1 MRDHFNYP
9 TMVDTALRGVVRTV
23 LQRVQ
28 EQGLRGNHHLY
39 VSFLTH
45 FPGVVVADYLRHKYP
60 KEMTIVLQHQYWD
73 LDVTDE
79 GFDLTLSFHKV
90 PERLTIPFAAMT
102 GFADPSVQFG
112 LQFQPDRSQVE
123 SGAISNSGVP
133 APITTRG
140 AMMTVGSN
148 ADDDD
153 GIDEPEGKPEMPAGE
168 KVIAL
173 DQFRKK

>member
-1 MRDHFNYP
+1 MRDHYNYP
-9 TMVDTALRGVVRTV
+9 TMVDAALRGVVRSV
-23 LQRVQ
+23 LKRVQ

-39 VSFLTH
+39 LSFLTH
-45 FPGVVVADYLRHKYP
+45 FPGVVVADYLRSKYP

-79 GFDLTLSFHKV
+79 GFDLTLSFHKI

-112 LQFQPDRSQVE
+112 LQFQPNRSRVE
-123 SGAISNSGVP
+123 TGPASDDNSP
-133 APITTRG
+133 TPITTGG
-140 AMMTVGSN
+140 AMVTVSSN
-148 ADDDD
+148 ADDEVEVDALAKTPD
-153 GIDEPEGKPEMPAGE
+153 VPAGE
-168 KVIAL
+168 KVVAL